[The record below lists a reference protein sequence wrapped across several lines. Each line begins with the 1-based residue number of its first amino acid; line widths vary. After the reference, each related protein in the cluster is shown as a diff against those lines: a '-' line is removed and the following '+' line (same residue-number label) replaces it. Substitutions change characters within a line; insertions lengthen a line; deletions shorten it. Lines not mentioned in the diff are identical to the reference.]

1 MRKAELPEGE
11 KLLINEEHSFEFP
24 MTGNKNQNPKK
35 TSLLLNY
42 FMFTIFYVIA
52 PTTST
57 TATPTK
63 EL

>member
-1 MRKAELPEGE
+1 MMKKAELPERE
-11 KLLINEEHSFEFP
+11 KLLINEEHSFEFH
-24 MTGNKNQNPKK
+24 MTGNKNQNPQKK

-42 FMFTIFYVIA
+42 FMFTNLYVIA
-52 PTTST
+52 P